1 MKKLLVGVAL
11 PVLLSAAI
19 NVYARQLTVD
29 EATALAEGFVL
40 NNLVKNDGSRSSIA
54 RAFRLPDQH
63 RAVFILIT

>member
-40 NNLVKNDGSRSSIA
+40 NNLVKNDGCLLYTSDA
-54 RAFRLPDQH
+54 ADD
-63 RAVFILIT
+63 